1 MTSLP
6 IKNRSS
12 EPVQTETVDRMSFEA
27 VQQPKSTSGSSRRK
41 YTGSASKI
49 GKKVGLPLIVLAVIL
64 VAWYSA
70 TAAKMVSPLL
80 VPPPGEVWIALVGG
94 VFEGLWWSH
103 IGTTLYEMV
112 AGFGIGVAAGL
123 IVGALFAFM
132 ATLYQAFYPFVI
144 ALQSF
149 PKVAIAPL
157 LVVAL
162 GYGPEPKIIVA
173 ALLAYF
179 PVMSAAI
186 AGFTSV
192 NPDEY
197 KLMRANQ
204 ANKWQELR
212 YLRLPNAMSYVFPS
226 FDVAVVMALLG
237 AVAAELVGAQAGL
250 GYLLMERQAF
260 GDSAS
265 MYAALI
271 LLAVLGITLRSAA
284 QGLRNVLPRSIVPR

>member
-1 MTSLP
+1 MHS
-6 IKNRSS
+6 
-12 EPVQTETVDRMSFEA
+12 ETVDRTGFETA
-27 VQQPKSTSGSSRRK
+27 QQPKAVSRSSRPSPPRS
-41 YTGSASKI
+41 TDQATQI
-49 GKKVGLPLIVLAVIL
+49 GKKFGLPLVVLAIIL
-64 VAWYSA
+64 ALWYWT
-70 TAAKMVSPLL
+70 TAAKKVSPLL
-80 VPPPGEVWIALVGG
+80 VPPPDQVWSALVSG

-112 AGFGIGVAAGL
+112 AGFGIGVVAGL
-123 IVGALFAFM
+123 VIGALFAFM

-186 AGFTSV
+186 AGFTNV
-192 NPDEY
+192 NPEEH

-271 LLAVLGITLRSAA
+271 LLAIMGITLRSAA
-284 QGLRNVLPRSIVPR
+284 QGLRSILPRSIVPR